1 MAHPLIDYVE
11 AQEKKASLPLL
22 MPGDTVKVM
31 VRIKEGNKE
40 RLQALEGVVLR
51 IRGEGINKTFTVRKV
66 FQGIGV
72 ERTFLLH
79 SPKLESITVL
89 RRGRV
94 RRARL
99 YYLRERIGKAAR
111 IREKTTGICAP
122 GKAGSLMN
130 LSKKMKKAQQE
141 AAPVAA
147 AAPATSVDTTPSQ
160 D

>member
-1 MAHPLIDYVE
+1 MSHPLIDYVE
-11 AQEKKASLPLL
+11 AQEKKTTLPLI

-31 VRIKEGNKE
+31 VSIREGSKE

-51 IRGEGINKTFTVRKV
+51 IRGEGISKTFTVRKV

-72 ERTFLLH
+72 ERTFLVH
-79 SPKLESITVL
+79 SPKLDSITIL

-130 LSKKMKKAQQE
+130 LSKKMKKAQQQV
-141 AAPVAA
+141 APVATVEA
-147 AAPATSVDTTPSQ
+147 TAPSPAQ
-160 D
+160 DKA